1 MHGIT
6 LAFRLRPMRMEMQ
19 LLGAI
24 LLNQVRGAGSALQTL
39 QHTCVTTSVQLLSA
53 RLLPHG
59 ASAAKREGWH
69 PRCGAPL
76 MEPA

>member
-24 LLNQVRGAGSALQTL
+24 LLNQVRVADSALRMLTI
-39 QHTCVTTSVQLLSA
+39 
-53 RLLPHG
+53 P
-59 ASAAKREGWH
+59 AS
-69 PRCGAPL
+69 
-76 MEPA
+76 